1 MYHVKQRKNVLGFL
15 WKLNPKYWNSRRLLL
30 ACMAA

>member
-15 WKLNPKYWNSRRLLL
+15 WKLNSKHWDFGRLFL